1 MEGECKAYIGE
12 RTPMAIYGNNHFLL
26 QQLRNEARENK
37 TIGPVVMVVGAMDT
51 GKSSLC
57 TILCNYAV
65 RMDEQPIF
73 VDLDIGQNS
82 IAIPGVLAAVHIERP
97 IDVEDGF
104 GNSQPL
110 VQFFGDVSPHKN
122 PKLYLEQIR
131 NLYNAVR
138 KKMDLDSNVA
148 ASGMII
154 NTCGWVDGDG
164 YQYLLEAI
172 EIFSPTV
179 VYVLDHERLCSSLT
193 DDVKSGNV
201 KIVKLPKSGGV
212 VSRDMQARKK
222 FRKNQLKEYFY
233 GVAHDL
239 CPRSVQLQMQSVS
252 FYKIVPAY
260 QAPSS
265 TLPVGMSVEQSTNN
279 EPQKVNAHLDMRHLI
294 IAVSYAKKPEDLVQT
309 NIAGF
314 LHITEVNFEKQKI
327 SALSPNF
334 DPPGDLILL
343 SNIKYIEVD

>member
-12 RTPMAIYGNNHFLL
+12 RTPMAIYGNNHYLL

-57 TILCNYAV
+57 TILSNYAV

-193 DDVKSGNV
+193 DDVKSENV

-279 EPQKVNAHLDMRHLI
+279 EPQKVNALLDMRHLI
-294 IAVSYAKKPEDLVQT
+294 IAVSYAKKPEELVQT

-314 LHITEVNFEKQKI
+314 LHITEVNFEKQII